1 MIARSQWTSPLID
14 ALSALGEDNVM
25 FSVDYP
31 YQDSKQSSDFIEA
44 APISDAVRAKICSG
58 NARRV
63 LKL

>member
-1 MIARSQWTSPLID
+1 
-14 ALSALGEDNVM
+14 M